1 MDKTRNEVGVDVIV
15 PSVVVPAVGLVV
27 LVIIIT
33 TCIIIIVKKAGHPST
48 TDEIDMGAEVC
59 GMI

>member
-1 MDKTRNEVGVDVIV
+1 MDKTRNGVGVGVIV
-15 PSVVVPAVGLVV
+15 PSVVVPAVGL

-33 TCIIIIVKKAGHPST
+33 TCIIIIVKKPGRPST